1 MFEIISNSIDEAREG
16 YGKRIIITLHEDKSI
31 TVEDFGRGIPID
43 FNKSEDKYNWEL
55 AFCTLYAGSKYNNNS
70 GGNYSFALG
79 LNGLGL
85 CATQFSS
92 EYMEVESRRGQWNYS
107 LRFEKGFNVTQDER
121 GFKKS
126 RGDGTTGTKIHWK
139 PDLEVFTDIDIGADY
154 LADILRRQAVVNDG
168 VELVLKNEHEDGT
181 FILRIEDT
189 DQGRYVEGAVDVIYN
204 TLRETGLLWDEGPD
218 IGGPVGPYVQS
229 ERMGMFKQYAEQL
242 VAEGKAYYC
251 FCTEERLEALHAEQR
266 AHGEMTHYDGCCRDL
281 PKEEVEKRLAAGE
294 PYVIRQK
301 IPREGVTGFDD
312 MVYGHIE
319 VNNSEMDDQIL
330 IKTDGMPTYNFA
342 NVVDDHLMGIT
353 HVIRGSEYLSSTPK
367 YNLLYQAFGWNIP
380 NYIHCPPV
388 MKDAQ
393 NKLSKRNGDASYQ
406 DLVAKGYLTE
416 AILNYI
422 CLLGWSP
429 KGEYA
434 EQEIFSLADLV
445 KIWTPD
451 GISKSPAIFDP
462 LKLRAINAEYIRRL
476 SPEEFLAKAEPWI
489 DSAVHTPINK
499 KLLCANLQPRCEVLG
514 EIPEQ
519 LDFFDA
525 MPEYDVSLY
534 ANKKQK
540 TTPESAKEALEALLP
555 VLSDEALDFND
566 RDTVFDACKAKA
578 EELGKKNGWLL
589 YPLGIAL
596 SGKQRTPGGGTDLAC
611 MMGRETTLERVKAA
625 IEKLNG

>member
-1 MFEIISNSIDEAREG
+1 MSDSVRVRFAPSPTGKLHIGGARTA
-16 YGKRIIITLHEDKSI
+16 I
-31 TVEDFGRGIPID
+31 
-43 FNKSEDKYNWEL
+43 YNW
-55 AFCTLYAGSKYNNNS
+55 AFAR
-70 GGNYSFALG
+70 A
-79 LNGLGL
+79 NG
-85 CATQFSS
+85 
-92 EYMEVESRRGQWNYS
+92 
-107 LRFEKGFNVTQDER
+107 
-121 GFKKS
+121 
-126 RGDGTTGTKIHWK
+126 
-139 PDLEVFTDIDIGADY
+139 
-154 LADILRRQAVVNDG
+154 
-168 VELVLKNEHEDGT
+168 GT
-181 FILRIEDT
+181 FILRIDDT
-189 DQGRYVEGAVDVIYN
+189 DPTRSTDEN
-204 TLRETGLLWDEGPD
+204 TQIILRAMRWLGLDWDEGPEV
-218 IGGPVGPYVQS
+218 GGDFGPYSQT
-229 ERMGMFKQYAEQL
+229 ERLDLYKQTAERL
-242 VAEGKAYYC
+242 LAEGKAYPC
-251 FCTEERLEALHAEQR
+251 FCTPEQLAADREAAQARKDPFQGYQR
-266 AHGEMTHYDGCCRDL
+266 RCRDL
-281 PKEEVEKRLAAGE
+281 SPEEAQARIDAGE
-294 PYVIRQK
+294 PYVLRIK
-301 IPREGVTGFDD
+301 VPEGRGNVVIHDAVHGEVTFDAK
-312 MVYGHIE
+312 E
-319 VNNSEMDDQIL
+319 LDDFVIFRS
-330 IKTDGMPTYNFA
+330 DGTPTYNFA
-342 NVVDDHLMGIT
+342 TVVDDALMGIT

-566 RDTVFDACKAKA
+566 RDAVFDACKAKA

>member
-1 MFEIISNSIDEAREG
+1 MSDAAYFTEMEAKIPTGKVRTRFAPSPTG
-16 YGKRIIITLHEDKSI
+16 YMHIGNLRT
-31 TVEDFGRGIPID
+31 
-43 FNKSEDKYNWEL
+43 
-55 AFCTLYAGSKYNNNS
+55 ALYTWLIARSHG
-70 GGNYSFALG
+70 
-79 LNGLGL
+79 
-85 CATQFSS
+85 
-92 EYMEVESRRGQWNYS
+92 
-107 LRFEKGFNVTQDER
+107 
-121 GFKKS
+121 
-126 RGDGTTGTKIHWK
+126 
-139 PDLEVFTDIDIGADY
+139 
-154 LADILRRQAVVNDG
+154 
-168 VELVLKNEHEDGT
+168 GT

-189 DQGRYVEGAVDVIYN
+189 DQGRLVEGATDVIYRTMTECHLN
-204 TLRETGLLWDEGPD
+204 HDEGPD
-218 IGGPVGPYVQS
+218 IGGPVAPYIQS
-229 ERMGMFKQYAEQL
+229 QRRDTYGKYARL
-242 VAEGKAYYC
+242 LAEKGGAYYC
-251 FCTEERLEALHAEQR
+251 FCEKCASEEDTGDFDR
-266 AHGEMTHYDGCCRDL
+266 ADDPCRDL
-281 PKEEVEKRLAAGE
+281 PLEDTLRRAEAGE

-367 YNLLYQAFGWNIP
+367 YNLLYQAFGWEIP
-380 NYIHCPPV
+380 TYIHCPPV

-489 DSAVHTPINK
+489 DRAVHTPIDK

-555 VLSDEALDFND
+555 VLSDEALDFGD

-611 MMGRETTLERVKAA
+611 MMGREKTLERVKAA
-625 IEKLNG
+625 IGKLNG